1 MIRIFCLRGGGEKE
15 ENKEHFCFL
24 FLATIVLIIVSV
36 LILGSVPDKSLVFY
50 IISLLPGSMVLI
62 ILC

>member
-1 MIRIFCLRGGGEKE
+1 MSDQDILPKGGKE
-15 ENKEHFCFL
+15 ENKEHFWFL
-24 FLATIVLIIVSV
+24 FLFTIVLIIVSV